1 MTFRTE
7 LTEALDEKKFLDK
20 IVDMADEINIDY
32 MKKSTKDIIGDLVT
46 AMRKE
51 KKYKAMYTY
60 WSKNRSK
67 ELLSKIEKLFD

>member
-1 MTFRTE
+1 MKFRTE
-7 LTEALDEKKFLDK
+7 LTEALDEQKFLDK

-32 MKKSTKDIIGDLVT
+32 MKKSTKDIIGDLLT

-67 ELLSKIEKLFD
+67 ELQDKIAKQFD